1 MTLGRADR
9 HRRRGRRALD
19 AGEACDD
26 GNTSNGDGCSNACD
40 VENGY
45 ECSGAPSSC
54 HKKCGNGTVNASD
67 GEACDDGNHNNNDG
81 CSSVCKVEAGYI
93 CPTAGMLCKL
103 QGWCGDSK
111 LSVAET
117 SAVPRCTRKR
127 PRCRRR
133 YVRAPR
139 RDRRAPPRC
148 LDRGI
153 HLNFLTP
160 TGRRF
165 NMGAMATQYTPTTGI
180 AEVDKAIGGVIDGD
194 NLVWEIDSGVAGDHF
209 ISQFVS
215 ACELGGIPVVYVS
228 FNRSPQTIAAKYA
241 RLMSPGRFS
250 LIDCFSSGKGN
261 SDEMFLKFFDDPAR
275 NAVHAPV
282 HIADPADPSRLE
294 QALIDVGTR
303 GGRSANYVFDSL
315 TGMLDLWG
323 DENRVVRLFGHL
335 CPRLYDLSTLAYW
348 LIETEA
354 HSEAFLAKVRHI
366 TQVVMEVS
374 LANGQR
380 ALTVH
385 KAAGRNAEIGV
396 PQPLDLDEGLFAQEG
411 DMRNARDLDRLTRRG
426 EELRR
431 TYRVDSIVGGS
442 AAIRRLLGLAATAA
456 RSRSSVLITGET
468 GTGKELIANVVHYNS
483 ERAARAP

>member
-1 MTLGRADR
+1 M
-9 HRRRGRRALD
+9 
-19 AGEACDD
+19 
-26 GNTSNGDGCSNACD
+26 
-40 VENGY
+40 
-45 ECSGAPSSC
+45 
-54 HKKCGNGTVNASD
+54 
-67 GEACDDGNHNNNDG
+67 
-81 CSSVCKVEAGYI
+81 
-93 CPTAGMLCKL
+93 
-103 QGWCGDSK
+103 
-111 LSVAET
+111 AEKY
-117 SAVPRCTRKR
+117 R
-127 PRCRRR
+127 
-133 YVRAPR
+133 
-139 RDRRAPPRC
+139 
-148 LDRGI
+148 
-153 HLNFLTP
+153 
-160 TGRRF
+160 
-165 NMGAMATQYTPTTGI
+165 PTTGI
-180 AEVDKAIGGVIDGD
+180 AQVDKAIGGVIDGD

-380 ALTVH
+380 SLTVH

-396 PQPLDLDEGLFAQEG
+396 PQPLDLDELLPAQEG
-411 DMRNARDLDRLTRRG
+411 DTRHSRDLDRMTRRG

-442 AAIRRLLGLAATAA
+442 AAIRRLTTW
-456 RSRSSVLITGET
+456 RR
-468 GTGKELIANVVHYNS
+468 
-483 ERAARAP
+483 